1 MARWSSGLRP
11 PHFPLGQAR
20 ARVLEWAEFCGTGVF
35 VNNWLDVVFIL
46 TIIFFAFVGLNV
58 GIVRAVVTIGSIM
71 LGLSL
76 SSQYYGP
83 LAGQLSVFIT
93 DPALANTVAFAM
105 IMMGVV
111 VAFLFVSMVL
121 RALGLLVFTL
131 WADRM
136 VGMFLGIALGFLA
149 SYIIALGLAKFTF
162 GDLGFRV
169 GQSAIGPWLIRNL
182 AFLEVFIPKDFGGF
196 LSILKLS

>member
-1 MARWSSGLRP
+1 M
-11 PHFPLGQAR
+11 
-20 ARVLEWAEFCGTGVF
+20 
-35 VNNWLDVVFIL
+35 NNWLDVVFIL

-76 SSQYYGP
+76 ASQYYGP

-93 DPALANTVAFAM
+93 DPALANTVAFGM

-111 VAFLFVSMVL
+111 VAFLFVSAVL
-121 RALGLLVFTL
+121 RALGLLIFTL

-136 VGMFLGIALGFLA
+136 AGMFLGIALGFLV

-162 GDLGFRV
+162 GDLGFLV
-169 GQSAIGPWLIRNL
+169 GQSAIGPWLLRNL